1 MTSKT
6 TKKVAALF
14 VSRKGPYW
22 GRDDLDAWDEARD
35 ARNYRGPL
43 PVVAHP
49 PCASWCALAGLR
61 QAVYGLPKGED
72 GGCFESALLSL
83 HRCGGVL
90 EHPAYSAAFRRFG
103 IVIPCQRGW
112 QYDIAGYWVCE
123 VNQAAYGHRATKKTW
138 LLYIGNNPPA
148 PMNWIKSI
156 GIAVVSGSHN
166 HCDKPIGNKARVWSA
181 EASRSPIDFAE
192 ALISLARNCGGAP

>member
-1 MTSKT
+1 MTAT
-6 TKKVAALF
+6 VAALF

-22 GRDDLDAWDEARD
+22 GREDLDAWDEDRD
-35 ARNYRGPL
+35 ARNYRGAL

-83 HRCGGVL
+83 SRHGGVL
-90 EHPAYSAAFRRFG
+90 EHPAHSAAFRRFG
-103 IVIPCQRGW
+103 IVSPTTRAW
-112 QYDIAGYWVCE
+112 QYNIGGYWVCSI
-123 VNQAAYGHRATKKTW
+123 NQSAYGHRARKCTW
-138 LLYIGNNPPA
+138 LVYIGRMPPK
-148 PMNWIKSI
+148 PLNWECAKGS
-156 GIAVVSGSHN
+156 AVISGSHN
-166 HCDKPIGNKARVWSA
+166 RCSRPTGSHERVWHA
-181 EASRSPIDFAE
+181 EASRTPPAFAE